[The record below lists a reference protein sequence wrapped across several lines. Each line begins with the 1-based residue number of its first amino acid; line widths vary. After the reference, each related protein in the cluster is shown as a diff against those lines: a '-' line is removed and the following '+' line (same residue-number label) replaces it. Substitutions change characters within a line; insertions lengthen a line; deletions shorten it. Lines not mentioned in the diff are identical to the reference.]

1 MIHRIILLSALLL
14 GGHTCMSQQTNRR
27 SKSERIQYFAKELSV
42 DNVKAA
48 EIVAALDFNEEK
60 LQQAFKD
67 RALKPRDRQQLISRL
82 AAEKRAKVNAVLTE
96 KQKEVFNSLFITQIN
111 RSRQVGSD
119 LKKKNEEQLAKPG
132 MGAVLKRKN

>member
-14 GGHTCMSQQTNRR
+14 GGHICKSQQTNRR
-27 SKSERIQYFAKELSV
+27 SKVERIQYFVKELSV

-60 LQQAFKD
+60 LQQTFNDKD
-67 RALKPRDRQQLISRL
+67 LKPRDRQQLIRRL
-82 AAEKRAKVNAVLTE
+82 TAEKRAKVNALLTE
-96 KQKEVFNSLFITQIN
+96 KQKEAFNSLFIAQIN
-111 RSRQVGSD
+111 RSRQAGSEF
-119 LKKKNEEQLAKPG
+119 KKKNEEQLAKPG